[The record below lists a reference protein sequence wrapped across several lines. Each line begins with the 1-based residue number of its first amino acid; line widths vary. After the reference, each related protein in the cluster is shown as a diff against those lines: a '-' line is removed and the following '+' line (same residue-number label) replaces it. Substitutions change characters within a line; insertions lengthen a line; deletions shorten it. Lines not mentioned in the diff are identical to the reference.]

1 MGQNVVYQP
10 GSNTDNTA
18 SRAVHFLRSTY
29 DKNNDNK
36 VITRTLALTLTL
48 TLLLIPYPQPQP
60 R

>member
-18 SRAVHFLRSTY
+18 SRAVYFLRSTY

-48 TLLLIPYPQPQP
+48 TPTLTPYP
-60 R
+60 